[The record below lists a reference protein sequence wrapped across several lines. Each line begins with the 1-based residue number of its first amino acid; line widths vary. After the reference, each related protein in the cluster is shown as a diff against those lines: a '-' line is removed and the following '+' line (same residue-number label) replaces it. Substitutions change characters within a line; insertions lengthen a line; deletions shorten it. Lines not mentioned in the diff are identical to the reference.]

1 MDYEIEFRPVGE
13 GSRAGD
19 CILVRY
25 GTYDRY
31 WLTVVDGGTRD
42 SGAALV
48 EHLQKLCGTNVQ
60 IADVV
65 VTHADQDHAS
75 GIREVLGKLKVHNL
89 WMHVPWFHA
98 AAARP
103 YFKDKRFTD
112 AGLAD
117 RLRKDYDILSELADI
132 AQDRGV
138 TIREPFRG
146 ATVGPFKV
154 LSPAENTYIRLLP
167 QFSRTP
173 DAADENVLM
182 SESLLLPKPKTPG
195 LFGAL
200 IEKAESWVDERWD
213 VELLQD
219 GGVTSV
225 SNESSTVL
233 YGDFGETGKV
243 LLTGDAGPNALTWAA
258 NYADN
263 NAIPLRDFAFCQ
275 IPHHGSRSN
284 VGPTLLNRI
293 VGPIVPAAQRKT
305 VAYVSAPKDDETHP
319 RKMVVNAFARRCDK
333 VFATQGKE
341 VIFPRDFNRPNMVN
355 ATPLP
360 FFDKV
365 EGYD

>member
-1 MDYEIEFRPVGE
+1 MNYEIEFRAVGE

-19 CILVRY
+19 CIQVRY
-25 GTYDRY
+25 GTSERS

-42 SGAALV
+42 SGAELVDSLRALY
-48 EHLQKLCGTNVQ
+48 GTNVQ

-75 GIREVLGKLKVHNL
+75 GIREVLENLKVYTL
-89 WMHVPWFHA
+89 WMHVPWLHA

-117 RLRKDYDILSELADI
+117 RLRKDYDILSELMDI
-132 AQDRGV
+132 AEDRGV
-138 TIREPFRG
+138 KVREPFRG
-146 ATVGPFKV
+146 ASVGPFKV
-154 LSPAENTYIRLLP
+154 LTPTEYQYVRLLP

-173 DAADENVLM
+173 DAADENLLM
-182 SESLLLPKPKTPG
+182 NEEFLLGKAKSQGRIAT
-195 LFGAL
+195 L
-200 IEKAESWVDERWD
+200 IEKAKSWADERWD

-219 GGVTSV
+219 GGITSA

-233 YGDFGETGKV
+233 YGDFGERGKV
-243 LLTGDAGPNALTWAA
+243 LLTGDAGPVALTWAA
-258 NYADN
+258 NYAEQN
-263 NAIPLRDFAFCQ
+263 SLSLRDFAFCQ
-275 IPHHGSRSN
+275 VPHHGSRSN
-284 VGPTLLNRI
+284 VGPKLLNRI
-293 VGPIVPAAQRKT
+293 VGPIVPAEQRKT
-305 VAYVSAPKDDETHP
+305 IAYISAPKDDETHP

-333 VFATQGKE
+333 VYATQGKY
-341 VIFPRDFNRPNMVN
+341 VVYMRGFQRPGLVD